1 MTVTEC
7 EKKIKKLVDI
17 FKDDI
22 SQKCD
27 STPIVTLHIRDQTC
41 SEANFT
47 IACDNLDLAVEYDV
61 KKDVNIDVSGI
72 KCRLDAETP
81 EFKTEDIGGVLLN
94 VPKKSEIRCEQD
106 PIINLDTKTSE
117 SLKKRE
123 QQIKTNCEF
132 WIQYDKDMDL
142 NIAKVNKPVGSE
154 SIAKNIGCCNRLSN
168 NSLIIDDP
176 DWRNRIC

>member
-1 MTVTEC
+1 MTIKIGTLEYDSDGMW
-7 EKKIKKLVDI
+7 KKIKKLVNI

-81 EFKTEDIGGVLLN
+81 EFKMEDIGGVLLN
-94 VPKKSEIRCEQD
+94 VPKKFSEHLENDKKGKTQD
-106 PIINLDTKTSE
+106 SDKLTHGKICIAAITQLYKYFKSICSSDGWTS
-117 SLKKRE
+117 
-123 QQIKTNCEF
+123 C
-132 WIQYDKDMDL
+132 
-142 NIAKVNKPVGSE
+142 
-154 SIAKNIGCCNRLSN
+154 
-168 NSLIIDDP
+168 
-176 DWRNRIC
+176 